1 MSIVARTFGL
11 AVVLL
16 LGVLVVFLSQAA
28 SPDYHKL
35 WWMVVPYAIAFLVAA
50 FGYFVF
56 VPNRTRWLVALIGVV
71 AMLSFLELTS
81 RVF

>member
-28 SPDYHKL
+28 SPDYRKL
-35 WWMVVPYAIAFLVAA
+35 WWQTVAVVEPIAPPQLE
-50 FGYFVF
+50 
-56 VPNRTRWLVALIGVV
+56 PPRQCQQNR
-71 AMLSFLELTS
+71 
-81 RVF
+81 